1 LNTVTDSK
9 KNPNVDPETQ
19 RTIID
24 FKNQSKLN
32 NYNTI
37 KKKMDKNGIIS
48 KK

>member
-1 LNTVTDSK
+1 MNTVTDPK

-19 RTIID
+19 QTIVD

-37 KKKMDKNGIIS
+37 KKKIDTNGIIS
-48 KK
+48 KT

>member
-1 LNTVTDSK
+1 MDIYNNIVKYLNTVTDSK

-32 NYNTI
+32 
-37 KKKMDKNGIIS
+37 KW
-48 KK
+48 